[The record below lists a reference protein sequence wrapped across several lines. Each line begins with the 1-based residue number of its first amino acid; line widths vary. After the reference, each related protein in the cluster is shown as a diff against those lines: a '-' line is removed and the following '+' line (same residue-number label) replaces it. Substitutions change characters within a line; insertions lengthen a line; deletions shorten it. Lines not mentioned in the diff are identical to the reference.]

1 MIVYTSDGEHL
12 LSLAP
17 VGGFENDPTR
27 VVSSDISLAWIKK
40 PLNCLPLP
48 ESVTVTKSHS

>member
-40 PLNCLPLP
+40 PLNCLSLP
-48 ESVTVTKSHS
+48 ESVTVTKSH